1 MLVESLISAID
12 DKSPPF
18 QPFLMDWAGSYR
30 ERVLAWNPQ
39 CIKRN
44 GVFYQFR
51 TESESWAMP
60 ILPDACMNVLFELSS
75 DGHRAMLCGVRTKDA
90 MLVTKPNC
98 TYFGFKPYTYMGIR
112 SDRVSCAELVN
123 TSAQMNEVFPGVDE
137 MIEKLRAAEDFDA
150 RVRLVY
156 HYARDVMVDYSYS
169 PSLAEYLAVTIC
181 TAEGNAELG
190 LLDSM
195 MGYSSR
201 YVRDVFKQNYGITP
215 KKYSNIMRFQN
226 ALRLLATGKYNNRLS
241 SLATEAGYYDQS
253 HLIRSFKEYAAI
265 SPLEFLRLLEGSTV
279 VKETEES
286 RIGVRF

>member
-1 MLVESLISAID
+1 
-12 DKSPPF
+12 
-18 QPFLMDWAGSYR
+18 
-30 ERVLAWNPQ
+30 
-39 CIKRN
+39 
-44 GVFYQFR
+44 
-51 TESESWAMP
+51 
-60 ILPDACMNVLFELSS
+60 
-75 DGHRAMLCGVRTKDA
+75 
-90 MLVTKPNC
+90 
-98 TYFGFKPYTYMGIR
+98 
-112 SDRVSCAELVN
+112 
-123 TSAQMNEVFPGVDE
+123 MNEIFPGVDE

-201 YVRDVFKQNYGITP
+201 YIRDVFKQNYGITP

-241 SLATEAGYYDQS
+241 SLATEAGYYDQP
-253 HLIRSFKEYAAI
+253 HLIRALKEYAAI
-265 SPLEFLRLLEGSTV
+265 SPLEFLRLLEGQHGRQGDG
-279 VKETEES
+279 
-286 RIGVRF
+286 RIPHRRKILTFFNRLNKIEYRRKAERNGLKVIL